1 MIKLKI
7 MQINHDKGRTDDA
20 FMSEIRNMA
29 EEFESKSTPE
39 ILKWAFEKYGDRM
52 VLASS
57 FGAEDVV
64 LIDMMCKINRNLT
77 RVFTLDTG
85 RLNQETYDL
94 IDKIRKKYDIKVD
107 VYFPNSSDVEK
118 MVANKGMNLMYES
131 VENRKLCC
139 NIRKVEPL
147 KRALKQFDCWITG
160 LRREQTVTRNKIM
173 KIEVD
178 ILNHNIIKLNPLAD
192 WTNDE
197 IWQYIHKNKIP
208 YNELHDRGYPS
219 IGCEPCTRAVKK
231 GEDRRAGRWWWE
243 NDSHKECGLHWKEGK

>member
-1 MIKLKI
+1 
-7 MQINHDKGRTDDA
+7 MQTNHDEKKSQESLMG
-20 FMSEIRNMA
+20 EIRSIAN
-29 EEFESKSTPE
+29 ELESKPARE
-39 ILKWAFEKYGDRM
+39 ILKWGFEKYGDKM

-64 LIDMMCKINRNLT
+64 LIDMMCNINRNLT

-94 IDKIRKKYDIKVD
+94 IDKIRKKYNIKVD
-107 VYFPNSSDVEK
+107 AYFPNAIDVEK

-139 NIRKVEPL
+139 NLRKVEPL
-147 KRALKQFDCWITG
+147 KRALKQLDCWITG
-160 LRREQTVTRNKIM
+160 LRREQSATRNKIL

-178 ILNHNIIKLNPLAD
+178 TLNNNITKLNPLAD

-197 IWQYIHKNKIP
+197 IWKYIRKNKIP

-219 IGCEPCTRAVKK
+219 IGCEPCTRAIKE
-231 GEDRRAGRWWWE
+231 GEDPRAGRWWWE
-243 NDSHKECGLHWKEGK
+243 NDTHKECGLHWKEGK

>member
-1 MIKLKI
+1 
-7 MQINHDKGRTDDA
+7 MQTNNDEKKSQESLI
-20 FMSEIRNMA
+20 SEITSIAN
-29 EEFESKSTPE
+29 ELESKPAPE
-39 ILKWAFEKYGDRM
+39 ILKWGFEKYGDKM

-64 LIDMMCKINRNLT
+64 LIDMMCNINRNLT

-94 IDKIRKKYDIKVD
+94 IDKIRKKYDIKID
-107 VYFPNSSDVEK
+107 VYFPDASDIEK

-139 NIRKVEPL
+139 NLRKIEPL

-160 LRREQTVTRNKIM
+160 LRREQSATRNKIL

-178 ILNHNIIKLNPLAD
+178 TLNKNITKLNPLAD
-192 WTNDE
+192 WTSDE
-197 IWQYIHKNKIP
+197 LWKYVRENKVP

-219 IGCEPCTRAVKK
+219 IGCEPCTRAIKE
-231 GEDRRAGRWWWE
+231 GEDPRAGRWWWE
-243 NDSHKECGLHWKEGK
+243 NDTHKECGLHWKEGK

>member
-1 MIKLKI
+1 
-7 MQINHDKGRTDDA
+7 MQINHDEKKA
-20 FMSEIRNMA
+20 QESLMSEIRRIAN
-29 EEFESKSTPE
+29 ELESKPAPE
-39 ILKWAFEKYGDRM
+39 ILKWGFKKYGDKM

-64 LIDMMCKINRNLT
+64 LIDMMCNINRNLT

-107 VYFPNSSDVEK
+107 VYFPNASDIEE

-139 NIRKVEPL
+139 NLRKIEPL

-160 LRREQTVTRNKIM
+160 LRREQSTTRNKIL

-178 ILNHNIIKLNPLAD
+178 TLNNNITKLNPLAD

-197 IWQYIHKNKIP
+197 IWKYIRKNKVP
-208 YNELHDRGYPS
+208 YNELHDLGYPS
-219 IGCEPCTRAVKK
+219 IGCEPCTRAIKE
-231 GEDRRAGRWWWE
+231 GEDPRAGRWWWE
-243 NDSHKECGLHWKEGK
+243 NDTHKECGLHWKESK

>member
-1 MIKLKI
+1 
-7 MQINHDKGRTDDA
+7 MQTNHDEKKSQESL
-20 FMSEIRNMA
+20 MSEIRKIA
-29 EEFESKSTPE
+29 KELESKAAPE
-39 ILKWAFEKYGDRM
+39 ILEWGFDKYGDKM

-64 LIDMMCKINRNLT
+64 LIDMMCNINRNLT

-107 VYFPNSSDVEK
+107 AYFPNASDVEK

-139 NIRKVEPL
+139 NLRKVEPL

-160 LRREQTVTRNKIM
+160 LRREQSATRNKIL

-178 ILNHNIIKLNPLAD
+178 TLNNNITKLNPLAD

-197 IWQYIHKNKIP
+197 IWRYIREKKVP

-219 IGCEPCTRAVKK
+219 IGCEPCTRAIKE
-231 GEDRRAGRWWWE
+231 GEDPRAGRWWWE
-243 NDSHKECGLHWKEGK
+243 NDTHKECGLHWKEGK

>member
-1 MIKLKI
+1 
-7 MQINHDKGRTDDA
+7 MQTNDDKKKSQESLI
-20 FMSEIRNMA
+20 SEITSIAN
-29 EEFESKSTPE
+29 ELESKPAPE
-39 ILKWAFEKYGDRM
+39 ILKWGFEKYGDKM

-64 LIDMMCKINRNLT
+64 LIDMMCNINRNLT

-94 IDKIRKKYDIKVD
+94 IDKIRKKYDIKID
-107 VYFPNSSDVEK
+107 VYFPDASDVEK
-118 MVANKGMNLMYES
+118 MVASKGMNLMYES

-139 NIRKVEPL
+139 NLRKIEPL

-160 LRREQTVTRNKIM
+160 LRREQSATRTKIL

-178 ILNHNIIKLNPLAD
+178 TLNKNITKLNPLAD
-192 WTNDE
+192 WTSDE
-197 IWQYIHKNKIP
+197 LWKYVRENKVP

-219 IGCEPCTRAVKK
+219 IGCEPCTRAIKE
-231 GEDRRAGRWWWE
+231 GEDPRAGRWWWE
-243 NDSHKECGLHWKEGK
+243 NDTHKECGLHWKEGK

>member
-1 MIKLKI
+1 
-7 MQINHDKGRTDDA
+7 MQTNHDEKKSQESL
-20 FMSEIRNMA
+20 MSEIRKIA
-29 EEFESKSTPE
+29 KELESKAAPE
-39 ILKWAFEKYGDRM
+39 ILKWGFEKYGDKM

-64 LIDMMCKINRNLT
+64 LIDMMCNINRNLT

-107 VYFPNSSDVEK
+107 AYFPNASDVEK

-139 NIRKVEPL
+139 NLRKVEPL

-160 LRREQTVTRNKIM
+160 LRREQSTTRNKIL

-178 ILNHNIIKLNPLAD
+178 TLNNNITKLNPLAD

-197 IWQYIHKNKIP
+197 IWRYIRENKVP

-219 IGCEPCTRAVKK
+219 IGCEPCTRAIKE
-231 GEDRRAGRWWWE
+231 GEDPRAGRWWWE
-243 NDSHKECGLHWKEGK
+243 NDTHKECGLHWKEGK

>member
-1 MIKLKI
+1 
-7 MQINHDKGRTDDA
+7 MQTNHDEKKSQESL
-20 FMSEIRNMA
+20 MSEIRKIAN
-29 EEFESKSTPE
+29 ELESKAAPE
-39 ILKWAFEKYGDRM
+39 ILKWGFEKYGDKM

-64 LIDMMCKINRNLT
+64 LIDMMCNINRNLT

-94 IDKIRKKYDIKVD
+94 IDKIRKKYHIKVD
-107 VYFPNSSDVEK
+107 AYFPNASDVEK

-139 NIRKVEPL
+139 NLMKVEPL

-160 LRREQTVTRNKIM
+160 LRREQSATRNKIL

-178 ILNHNIIKLNPLAD
+178 TLNNNITKLNPLAD

-197 IWQYIHKNKIP
+197 IWRYIRENKVP

-219 IGCEPCTRAVKK
+219 IGCEPCTRAIKE
-231 GEDRRAGRWWWE
+231 GEDPRAGRWWWE
-243 NDSHKECGLHWKEGK
+243 NDTHKECGLHWKEGK

>member
-1 MIKLKI
+1 
-7 MQINHDKGRTDDA
+7 MQTNDDEKKSQESLI
-20 FMSEIRNMA
+20 SEITSIAN
-29 EEFESKSTPE
+29 ELESKPAPE
-39 ILKWAFEKYGDRM
+39 ILKWGFEKYGDKM

-64 LIDMMCKINRNLT
+64 LIDMMCNINRNLT

-94 IDKIRKKYDIKVD
+94 IDKIRKKYDIKID
-107 VYFPNSSDVEK
+107 VYFPDASDVEK

-139 NIRKVEPL
+139 NLRKIEPL

-160 LRREQTVTRNKIM
+160 LRREQSTTRNKIL

-178 ILNHNIIKLNPLAD
+178 TLNNNITKLNPLAD

-197 IWQYIHKNKIP
+197 IWKYIRKNKVP

-219 IGCEPCTRAVKK
+219 IGCEPCTRAIKE
-231 GEDRRAGRWWWE
+231 GEDPRAGRWWWE
-243 NDSHKECGLHWKEGK
+243 NDTHKECGLHWKEG

>member
-1 MIKLKI
+1 
-7 MQINHDKGRTDDA
+7 MQTNHDEKNSQESL
-20 FMSEIRNMA
+20 MSEIRSIAN
-29 EEFESKSTPE
+29 ELESKPARE
-39 ILKWAFEKYGDRM
+39 ILKWGFKKYKDKM
-52 VLASS
+52 VLGSS

-64 LIDMMCKINRNLT
+64 LIDMMCNINRNLT

-107 VYFPNSSDVEK
+107 VYFPNASDVEE
-118 MVANKGMNLMYES
+118 MVAIKGMNLMYES

-139 NIRKVEPL
+139 NLRKVEPL

-160 LRREQTVTRNKIM
+160 LRREQSTTRNKIS

-178 ILNHNIIKLNPLAD
+178 TLNSNIIKLNPLAN

-197 IWQYIHKNKIP
+197 IWKYIRENKVP

-219 IGCEPCTRAVKK
+219 IGCEPCTRAIKE
-231 GEDRRAGRWWWE
+231 GEDPRAGRWWWE
-243 NDSHKECGLHWKEGK
+243 NDTHKECGLHWKEGK

>member
-1 MIKLKI
+1 
-7 MQINHDKGRTDDA
+7 MQTNHDEKNSQESL
-20 FMSEIRNMA
+20 MSEIRSIAN
-29 EEFESKSTPE
+29 ELESKPARE
-39 ILKWAFEKYGDRM
+39 ILKWGFKKYKDKM
-52 VLASS
+52 VLGSS

-64 LIDMMCKINRNLT
+64 LIDMMCNINRNLT

-107 VYFPNSSDVEK
+107 AYLPNASDVEK

-139 NIRKVEPL
+139 NLRKVEPL

-160 LRREQTVTRNKIM
+160 LRREQSATRNKIL

-178 ILNHNIIKLNPLAD
+178 TLNSNIIKLNPLAN

-197 IWQYIHKNKIP
+197 IWKYIRENKVP

-219 IGCEPCTRAVKK
+219 IGCEPCTRAVKE
-231 GEDRRAGRWWWE
+231 GEDPRAGRWWWE
-243 NDSHKECGLHWKEGK
+243 NDTHKECGLHWKEGK

>member
-1 MIKLKI
+1 
-7 MQINHDKGRTDDA
+7 MQTNDDKKKSQESLI
-20 FMSEIRNMA
+20 SEITSIANGL
-29 EEFESKSTPE
+29 ESKPAPE
-39 ILKWAFEKYGDRM
+39 ILKWGFEKYGDKM

-64 LIDMMCKINRNLT
+64 LIDMMCNINRNLT

-94 IDKIRKKYDIKVD
+94 IDKIRKKYDIKID
-107 VYFPNSSDVEK
+107 VYFPDASDIEK
-118 MVANKGMNLMYES
+118 MVTNKGMNLMYES

-139 NIRKVEPL
+139 NLRKIEPL

-160 LRREQTVTRNKIM
+160 LRREQSATRNKIL

-178 ILNHNIIKLNPLAD
+178 TLNKNITKLNPLAD
-192 WTNDE
+192 WTSDE
-197 IWQYIHKNKIP
+197 LWKYVRENKVP

-219 IGCEPCTRAVKK
+219 IGCEPCTRAIKE
-231 GEDRRAGRWWWE
+231 GEDPRSGRWWWE
-243 NDSHKECGLHWKEGK
+243 NDTHKECGLHWKEGK

>member
-1 MIKLKI
+1 
-7 MQINHDKGRTDDA
+7 MQTNHDEKKSQESL
-20 FMSEIRNMA
+20 MSEIRKIA
-29 EEFESKSTPE
+29 KELESKAATE
-39 ILKWAFEKYGDRM
+39 ILKWGFEKYGDKM

-64 LIDMMCKINRNLT
+64 LIDMMCNINRNLT

-107 VYFPNSSDVEK
+107 AYFPNASDVEK

-139 NIRKVEPL
+139 NLRKVEPL

-160 LRREQTVTRNKIM
+160 LRREQSATRNKIL

-178 ILNHNIIKLNPLAD
+178 TLNNNITKLNPLAD

-197 IWQYIHKNKIP
+197 IWRYIRENKVP
-208 YNELHDRGYPS
+208 YNELHDRGYSS
-219 IGCEPCTRAVKK
+219 IGCEPCTRAIKE
-231 GEDRRAGRWWWE
+231 GEDPRAGRWWWE
-243 NDSHKECGLHWKEGK
+243 NDTHKECGLHWKEGK

>member
-1 MIKLKI
+1 
-7 MQINHDKGRTDDA
+7 MQTNHDEKKSQESL
-20 FMSEIRNMA
+20 MSEIRSIAN
-29 EEFESKSTPE
+29 ELESKPAHE
-39 ILKWAFEKYGDRM
+39 ILKWGFKKYGNKM

-64 LIDMMCKINRNLT
+64 LIDMMCNINRNLT

-107 VYFPNSSDVEK
+107 VYFPNASEVEE
-118 MVANKGMNLMYES
+118 MVTNKGMNLMYES

-139 NIRKVEPL
+139 NLRKIEPL
-147 KRALKQFDCWITG
+147 KRALKKFDCWITG
-160 LRREQTVTRNKIM
+160 LRREQSTTRNKIL

-178 ILNHNIIKLNPLAD
+178 TLNNNITKLNPLAD

-197 IWQYIHKNKIP
+197 IWKYIRENKVP

-219 IGCEPCTRAVKK
+219 IGCEPCTRAIKE
-231 GEDRRAGRWWWE
+231 GEDPRAGRWWWE
-243 NDSHKECGLHWKEGK
+243 NDTHKECGLHWKEG

>member
-1 MIKLKI
+1 
-7 MQINHDKGRTDDA
+7 MQTNDDEKKSQESLI
-20 FMSEIRNMA
+20 SEITSIAN
-29 EEFESKSTPE
+29 ELESKPAPE
-39 ILKWAFEKYGDRM
+39 ILKWGFEKYGDKM

-64 LIDMMCKINRNLT
+64 LIDMMCNINRNLT

-94 IDKIRKKYDIKVD
+94 IDKIRKKYDIKID
-107 VYFPNSSDVEK
+107 VYFPDASDVEK
-118 MVANKGMNLMYES
+118 MVASKGMNLMYES

-139 NIRKVEPL
+139 NLRKIEPL

-160 LRREQTVTRNKIM
+160 LRREQSATRNKIL

-178 ILNHNIIKLNPLAD
+178 TLNKNITKLNPLAD
-192 WTNDE
+192 WTSDE
-197 IWQYIHKNKIP
+197 IWKYVRENKVP

-219 IGCEPCTRAVKK
+219 IGCEPCTRAIKE
-231 GEDRRAGRWWWE
+231 GEDPRAGRWWWE
-243 NDSHKECGLHWKEGK
+243 NDTHKECGLHWKEGK

>member
-1 MIKLKI
+1 
-7 MQINHDKGRTDDA
+7 MQTNHNEKKPQESLMR
-20 FMSEIRNMA
+20 EIRSIAN
-29 EEFESKSTPE
+29 ELESKPAHE
-39 ILKWAFEKYGDRM
+39 ILKWGFKKYGDKM
-52 VLASS
+52 VLGSS

-64 LIDMMCKINRNLT
+64 LIDMMCNINRNLT

-94 IDKIRKKYDIKVD
+94 IDKVRKKYDIKVD
-107 VYFPNSSDVEK
+107 VYFPNASDVEE
-118 MVANKGMNLMYES
+118 MVANKGMNLMYDS

-139 NIRKVEPL
+139 NLRKIEPL

-160 LRREQTVTRNKIM
+160 LRREQSTTRNKIL

-178 ILNHNIIKLNPLAD
+178 TLNNNITKLNPLAD

-197 IWQYIHKNKIP
+197 IWKYIRKNKVP

-219 IGCEPCTRAVKK
+219 IGCEPCTRAIKE
-231 GEDRRAGRWWWE
+231 GEDPRAGRWWWE
-243 NDSHKECGLHWKEGK
+243 NDTHKECGLHWKEG

>member
-1 MIKLKI
+1 
-7 MQINHDKGRTDDA
+7 MQTNHDEKKSQESL
-20 FMSEIRNMA
+20 MSEIRSIAN
-29 EEFESKSTPE
+29 ELESKPAHE
-39 ILKWAFEKYGDRM
+39 ILKWGFKKYGNKM

-64 LIDMMCKINRNLT
+64 LIDMMCNINRNLT

-107 VYFPNSSDVEK
+107 VYFPNASEVEE
-118 MVANKGMNLMYES
+118 MVTNKGMNLMYES

-139 NIRKVEPL
+139 NLRKIEPL
-147 KRALKQFDCWITG
+147 KRALKKFDCWITG
-160 LRREQTVTRNKIM
+160 LRREQSTTRNKIL

-178 ILNHNIIKLNPLAD
+178 TLNNNITKLNPLAD

-197 IWQYIHKNKIP
+197 IWKYIHENKVP

-219 IGCEPCTRAVKK
+219 IGCEPCTRAIKE
-231 GEDRRAGRWWWE
+231 GEDPRAGRWWWE
-243 NDSHKECGLHWKEGK
+243 NDTHKECGLHWKEG

>member
-1 MIKLKI
+1 
-7 MQINHDKGRTDDA
+7 MQTNHDEKKSQESL
-20 FMSEIRNMA
+20 MSEIRKIA
-29 EEFESKSTPE
+29 KELESKAAPE
-39 ILKWAFEKYGDRM
+39 ILKWGFEKYGDKM

-64 LIDMMCKINRNLT
+64 LIDMMCNINRNLT

-107 VYFPNSSDVEK
+107 AYFPNASDVEK

-139 NIRKVEPL
+139 NLRKIEPL

-160 LRREQTVTRNKIM
+160 LRREQSATRNKIL

-178 ILNHNIIKLNPLAD
+178 TLNNNITKLNPLAD

-197 IWQYIHKNKIP
+197 IWRYIRENKVP

-219 IGCEPCTRAVKK
+219 IGCEPCTRAIKE
-231 GEDRRAGRWWWE
+231 GEDPRAGRWWWE
-243 NDSHKECGLHWKEGK
+243 NDTHKECGLHWKEGK

>member
-1 MIKLKI
+1 
-7 MQINHDKGRTDDA
+7 MQVNHDEKKANSSLT
-20 FMSEIRNMA
+20 SEIKNA
-29 EEFESKSTPE
+29 EKMESKSAPE
-39 ILKWAFEKYGDRM
+39 ILKWGFEKFGDKM

-94 IDKIRKKYDIKVD
+94 IDKIRKKYDIIVD

-131 VENRKLCC
+131 FDNRKLCC

-147 KRALKQFDCWITG
+147 KRALKKFNCWITG
-160 LRREQTVTRNKIM
+160 LRREQTITRNKTM
-173 KIEVD
+173 KIEID
-178 ILNHNIIKLNPLAD
+178 PLNNNIIKLNPLAD

-197 IWQYIHKNKIP
+197 IWKYIRENRVP
-208 YNELHDRGYPS
+208 YNELHDKGYPS
-219 IGCEPCTRAVKK
+219 IGCEPCTRAIKK
-231 GEDRRAGRWWWE
+231 GEDPRAGRWWWE
-243 NDSHKECGLHWKEGK
+243 NDAHKECGLHWKEGK

>member
-1 MIKLKI
+1 
-7 MQINHDKGRTDDA
+7 MQTNHDEKESQESL
-20 FMSEIRNMA
+20 SEIRSIANDL
-29 EEFESKSTPE
+29 ESKAAHE
-39 ILKWAFEKYGDRM
+39 ILKWGFEKYGDKM
-52 VLASS
+52 VLGSS

-64 LIDMMCKINRNLT
+64 LIDMMCNINRNLT

-107 VYFPNSSDVEK
+107 VYFPNASDVEK

-139 NIRKVEPL
+139 NLRKIEPL

-160 LRREQTVTRNKIM
+160 LRREQSATRNKIL

-178 ILNHNIIKLNPLAD
+178 ALNNNITKLNPLAD

-197 IWQYIHKNKIP
+197 IWKYIHENKIP

-219 IGCEPCTRAVKK
+219 IGCEPCTRAIME
-231 GEDRRAGRWWWE
+231 GEDPRAGRWWWE
-243 NDSHKECGLHWKEGK
+243 NDTHKECGLHWKEGK

>member
-1 MIKLKI
+1 
-7 MQINHDKGRTDDA
+7 MQINHDNEKA
-20 FMSEIRNMA
+20 QEALMNNIRDIA
-29 EEFESKSTPE
+29 EELESKPAPE
-39 ILKWAFEKYGDRM
+39 ILRWGFKKYGEKM

-64 LIDMMCKINRNLT
+64 LIDMMVKINRNLT

-94 IDKIRKKYDIKVD
+94 IDKIRKKYDINIA
-107 VYFPNSSDVEK
+107 VYFPNANEVEE
-118 MVANKGMNLMYES
+118 MVGNKGMNLMYES

-160 LRREQTVTRNKIM
+160 LRREQSVTRNKIK

-178 ILNHNIIKLNPLAD
+178 TLNNNIIKLNPLAD

-197 IWQYIHKNKIP
+197 VWQYIDENKIP
-208 YNELHDRGYPS
+208 YNELHDRGYLS
-219 IGCEPCTRAVKK
+219 IGCEPCTRAVKQ
-231 GEDRRAGRWWWE
+231 GEDLRAGRWWWE
-243 NDSHKECGLHWKEGK
+243 TDSHKECGLHWEEEGK

>member
-1 MIKLKI
+1 MHT
-7 MQINHDKGRTDDA
+7 NHDEKNSQESL
-20 FMSEIRNMA
+20 MSEIRSIAN
-29 EEFESKSTPE
+29 ELESKPAPE
-39 ILKWAFEKYGDRM
+39 ILKWGFKKYGDKM

-64 LIDMMCKINRNLT
+64 LIDMMCNINRNLT

-107 VYFPNSSDVEK
+107 VYFPNASDIEE

-139 NIRKVEPL
+139 NLRKIEPL

-160 LRREQTVTRNKIM
+160 LRREQSTTRNKIL

-178 ILNHNIIKLNPLAD
+178 TLNNNITKLNPLAD

-197 IWQYIHKNKIP
+197 IWKYIHENKVP

-219 IGCEPCTRAVKK
+219 IGCEPCTRSIKE
-231 GEDRRAGRWWWE
+231 GEDPRAGRWWWE
-243 NDSHKECGLHWKEGK
+243 KDTHKECGLHWKEGK

>member
-1 MIKLKI
+1 
-7 MQINHDKGRTDDA
+7 MQINHDKDKAQDA
-20 FMSEIRNMA
+20 LMSEINNIA
-29 EEFESKSTPE
+29 EEMESKSAPE
-39 ILKWAFEKYGDRM
+39 ILNWAFKKYGDRM

-64 LIDMMCKINRNLT
+64 LIDMMCKINSNLT

-94 IDKIRKKYDIKVD
+94 IDKIRKKYNIKVD
-107 VYFPNSSDVEK
+107 VYFPNSREVEE

-131 VENRKLCC
+131 VENRKQCC
-139 NIRKVEPL
+139 NIRKIEPL

-160 LRREQTVTRNKIM
+160 LRRVQTVTRNKIM

-178 ILNHNIIKLNPLAD
+178 NLNNNIIKLNPLAD

-197 IWQYIHKNKIP
+197 IWKI
-208 YNELHDRGYPS
+208 YP
-219 IGCEPCTRAVKK
+219 
-231 GEDRRAGRWWWE
+231 
-243 NDSHKECGLHWKEGK
+243 

>member
-1 MIKLKI
+1 
-7 MQINHDKGRTDDA
+7 MQINHDKKRVHNSLL
-20 FMSEIRNMA
+20 SEIENT
-29 EEFESKSTPE
+29 EEMETKSAPE
-39 ILKWAFEKYGDRM
+39 ILNWGFERFGDKM

-94 IDKIRKKYDIKVD
+94 IDKIRKKYDIIVD
-107 VYFPNSSDVEK
+107 VYFPNASDIEK
-118 MVANKGMNLMYES
+118 MVASKGMNLMYES
-131 VENRKLCC
+131 IENRKLCC
-139 NIRKVEPL
+139 NLRKIEPL

-160 LRREQTVTRNKIM
+160 LRRQQTMTRNKIL

-178 ILNHNIIKLNPLAD
+178 SLNNNIIKLNPLAD

-197 IWQYIHKNKIP
+197 KRKQINENKNQNK
-208 YNELHDRGYPS
+208 EL
-219 IGCEPCTRAVKK
+219 
-231 GEDRRAGRWWWE
+231 
-243 NDSHKECGLHWKEGK
+243 ND

>member
-1 MIKLKI
+1 
-7 MQINHDKGRTDDA
+7 MQTNHDEKNSQESL
-20 FMSEIRNMA
+20 MSEIRSIAN
-29 EEFESKSTPE
+29 ELESKPARE
-39 ILKWAFEKYGDRM
+39 ILKWGFKKYKDKM
-52 VLASS
+52 VLGSS

-64 LIDMMCKINRNLT
+64 LIDMMCNIHRNLT

-107 VYFPNSSDVEK
+107 VYFPNASDVEE
-118 MVANKGMNLMYES
+118 MVAIKGMNLMYES

-139 NIRKVEPL
+139 NLRKVEPL

-160 LRREQTVTRNKIM
+160 LRREQSATRNKIL

-178 ILNHNIIKLNPLAD
+178 TLNNNITKLNPLAD

-197 IWQYIHKNKIP
+197 IWRYIREKKVP

-219 IGCEPCTRAVKK
+219 IGCEPCTRAIKE
-231 GEDRRAGRWWWE
+231 GEDPRAGRWWWE
-243 NDSHKECGLHWKEGK
+243 NDTHKECGLHWKEGK

>member
-1 MIKLKI
+1 MKTIKPIKPTPFELQKLAHE
-7 MQINHDKGRTDDA
+7 M
-20 FMSEIRNMA
+20 
-29 EEFESKSTPE
+29 ESKSAQE
-39 ILKWAFEKYGDRM
+39 VLDWAIATYGLNIG
-52 VLASS
+52 LASS

-64 LIDMMCKINRNLT
+64 IIDMMANINKKKT
-77 RVFTLDTG
+77 RIFTLDTG

-94 IDKIRKKYDIKVD
+94 MDTIRKKYDVHLD
-107 VYFPNSSDVEK
+107 VYFPDNEEVEE
-118 MVANKGMNLMYES
+118 MVSTKGMNLMYES

-178 ILNHNIIKLNPLAD
+178 ILNNNIIKLNPLAD

-197 IWQYIHKNKIP
+197 VWEYIHENKIP
-208 YNELHDRGYPS
+208 YNELHDRGYIS

-231 GEDRRAGRWWWE
+231 GEDPRAGRWWWE
-243 NDSHKECGLHWKEGK
+243 INSHKECGLHWKEGK

>member
-1 MIKLKI
+1 
-7 MQINHDKGRTDDA
+7 MQTNHDEKKSQESL
-20 FMSEIRNMA
+20 MSEIRKIA
-29 EEFESKSTPE
+29 KELESKAAPE
-39 ILKWAFEKYGDRM
+39 ILKWGFEKYGDKM

-64 LIDMMCKINRNLT
+64 LIDMMCNINRNLT

-107 VYFPNSSDVEK
+107 AYFPNASDVEK

-139 NIRKVEPL
+139 NLRKIEPL

-160 LRREQTVTRNKIM
+160 LRREQSTTRNKIL

-178 ILNHNIIKLNPLAD
+178 TLNNNITKLNPLAD

-197 IWQYIHKNKIP
+197 IWRYIRENKVP

-219 IGCEPCTRAVKK
+219 IGCEPCTRAIKE
-231 GEDRRAGRWWWE
+231 GEDPRAGRWWWE
-243 NDSHKECGLHWKEGK
+243 NDTHKECGLHWKEGK

>member
-1 MIKLKI
+1 
-7 MQINHDKGRTDDA
+7 MQTNHNEKKPQESLMR
-20 FMSEIRNMA
+20 EIRSIAN
-29 EEFESKSTPE
+29 ELESKPAHE
-39 ILKWAFEKYGDRM
+39 ILKWGFKKYGDKM
-52 VLASS
+52 VLGSS

-64 LIDMMCKINRNLT
+64 LIDMMCNINRNLT

-94 IDKIRKKYDIKVD
+94 IDKVRKKYDIKVD
-107 VYFPNSSDVEK
+107 VYFPNASDVEE

-131 VENRKLCC
+131 MENRKLCC
-139 NIRKVEPL
+139 NLRKIEPL

-160 LRREQTVTRNKIM
+160 LRREQSTTRNKIL

-178 ILNHNIIKLNPLAD
+178 TLNNNITKLNPLAD

-197 IWQYIHKNKIP
+197 IWKYIRKNKVP

-219 IGCEPCTRAVKK
+219 IGCEPCTRAIKE
-231 GEDRRAGRWWWE
+231 GEDPRAGRWWWE
-243 NDSHKECGLHWKEGK
+243 NDTHKECGLHWKEG

>member
-1 MIKLKI
+1 
-7 MQINHDKGRTDDA
+7 MQINHDKEKA
-20 FMSEIRNMA
+20 QEALMNNIRDIA
-29 EEFESKSTPE
+29 EELESKPAPE
-39 ILKWAFEKYGDRM
+39 ILRWGFKKYGEKM

-64 LIDMMCKINRNLT
+64 LIDMMVKINRNLT

-94 IDKIRKKYDIKVD
+94 IDKIRKKYDINIA
-107 VYFPNSSDVEK
+107 VYFPNAIEVEE
-118 MVANKGMNLMYES
+118 MVGNKGMNLMYES

-160 LRREQTVTRNKIM
+160 LRREQSVTRNQIK

-178 ILNHNIIKLNPLAD
+178 ALNNNIIKLNPLAD

-197 IWQYIHKNKIP
+197 VWQYIDENKIP
-208 YNELHDRGYPS
+208 YNELHDRGYLS
-219 IGCEPCTRAVKK
+219 IGCEPCTRAVKQ
-231 GEDRRAGRWWWE
+231 GEDPRAGRWWWE
-243 NDSHKECGLHWKEGK
+243 TDSHKECGLHWEEEGK